1 MIEFRLVQIL
11 NIVYVQVT
19 QLSVE
24 RIEKKTRAVAEYD
37 LIPPPALWQKKAFF
51 LKKKSLS

>member
-37 LIPPPALWQKKAFF
+37 LIPPPAL
-51 LKKKSLS
+51 